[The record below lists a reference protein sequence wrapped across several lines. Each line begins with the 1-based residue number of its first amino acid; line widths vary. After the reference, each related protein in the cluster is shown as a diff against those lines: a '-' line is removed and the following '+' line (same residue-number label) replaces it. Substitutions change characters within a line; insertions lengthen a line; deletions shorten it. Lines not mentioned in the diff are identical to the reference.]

1 VAPTARL
8 RLHVVPGASR
18 AGVVGRYGDG
28 WKVRVT
34 AAPERGKANEAVVRL
49 VAATLGLPRA
59 AVTIVSGHAAS
70 EKTVEVAGADRESV
84 DAAVESAGSKR
95 KEPGR

>member
-1 VAPTARL
+1 VDPTARL
-8 RLHVVPGASR
+8 RLHVVPGATR

-34 AAPERGKANEAVVRL
+34 AAPERGKANDAVVRL

-59 AVTIVSGHAAS
+59 AVTIVSGHGTRD
-70 EKTVEVAGADRESV
+70 KTLEVSGADCDSV
-84 DAAVESAGSKR
+84 EAALESAGGER
-95 KEPGR
+95 KDSGR

>member
-1 VAPTARL
+1 MAPTARL
-8 RLHVVPGASR
+8 RLHVVPGAGR
-18 AGVVGRYGDG
+18 TGVVGRYGDG

-59 AVTIVSGHAAS
+59 AVTIVSGHGKR
-70 EKTVEVAGADRESV
+70 EKTVEVAGADRDSV
-84 DAAVESAGSKR
+84 DAALESAGAEG
-95 KEPGR
+95 KEAGR